1 MQIKYKSL
9 GEKISYASFFHG
21 KQNIIIIIFVVLMI
35 LIYFCA
41 QIEVYMIESFIIK
54 NYRCYRDR
62 TELSFVASKKEGS
75 KSKDLPPTWYK
86 EINGKR
92 ILRLLLCVGLNGTG
106 KSKMFSALNYLRMI
120 ETAKPQRPSDKPEY
134 RPFLLDKISRIQPT
148 ELSLTYYIN
157 NTCFNYNIKI
167 SSECIEEEELKLIQS
182 RSSRIFHRY
191 HDKEL
196 DKVVVNFGNAC
207 DLSKTD
213 QHDLEVNT
221 LANAS
226 VLSTFG
232 SLNLESQILSE
243 NFNYFE
249 NRISMVHKSDK
260 SLADKLQTGDP
271 EKDRI
276 LKKLLLRLLDDV
288 GTNIC
293 DYVIEEASLD
303 IAELKANGAPD
314 IVIKAMM
321 EQYPSGIITHKNLRF
336 IHSTKEGKRGLDFEL
351 ESLGTKNIIRLLVV
365 LYDVIIGE
373 KTTCIDEIEYGIHTK
388 ALAFILKMYL
398 TIAENCQLIVA
409 THDLSLL
416 NADFLRRD
424 AVRLFEKDEY
434 GSTSVRRRD
443 YLHNTI
449 SFYKTYEKEVF
460 PQIDEL
466 MNKIDMFLKYKDDIE
481 KNL

>member
-1 MQIKYKSL
+1 MFKL
-9 GEKISYASFFHG
+9 
-21 KQNIIIIIFVVLMI
+21 
-35 LIYFCA
+35 YFCT
-41 QIEVYMIESFIIK
+41 QIEADMIETFIIK
-54 NYRCYRDR
+54 NYRSYRDR
-62 TELSFVASKKEGS
+62 TELSFVASNKEGG
-75 KSKDLPPTWYK
+75 KKKDLPPVWYK

-120 ETAKPQRPSDKPEY
+120 TTAKPQKPSDKPEY
-134 RPFLLDKISRIQPT
+134 RPFLLDNHSSTIPT
-148 ELSLTYYIN
+148 ELALTYYIEDV
-157 NTCFNYNIKI
+157 CFSYNIKI
-167 SSECIEEEELKLIQS
+167 SSECIEEEELKLVQS
-182 RSSRIFHRY
+182 RSSRVFYRFHN
-191 HDKEL
+191 KEL
-196 DKVVVNFGNAC
+196 DKVVINYGNAC
-207 DLSKTD
+207 DLSKSD

-232 SLNLESQILSE
+232 ALNLESQILTK
-243 NFNYFE
+243 NFDYFE
-249 NRISMVHKSDK
+249 NHISMVHKSDK
-260 SLADKLQTGDP
+260 SLADKLQTGDLD
-271 EKDRI
+271 KDRA
-276 LKKLLLRLLDDV
+276 LKKLLLRLLNDV

-293 DYVIEEASLD
+293 DYVIEEASLN
-303 IAELKANGAPD
+303 ISELKANGAPD
-314 IVIKAMM
+314 IVINAMM

-336 IHSTKEGKRGLDFEL
+336 IHSTIDGENGLDFEL

-365 LYDVIIGE
+365 LYDVILGE
-373 KTTCIDEIEYGIHTK
+373 KSTCIDEIEYGIHTK

-434 GSTSVRRRD
+434 GSTNVRRRD

-449 SFYKTYEKEVF
+449 SFYKTYEKEVS
-460 PQIDEL
+460 PHIDEL
-466 MNKIDMFLKYKDDIE
+466 MHKIEMFLEYKNDIN
-481 KNL
+481 KD

>member
-1 MQIKYKSL
+1 MFKL
-9 GEKISYASFFHG
+9 
-21 KQNIIIIIFVVLMI
+21 
-35 LIYFCA
+35 YFCT
-41 QIEVYMIESFIIK
+41 QIEADMIETFIIK
-54 NYRCYRDR
+54 NYRSYRDR
-62 TELSFVASKKEGS
+62 TELSFVASNKEGG
-75 KSKDLPPTWYK
+75 KKKDLPPVWYK

-120 ETAKPQRPSDKPEY
+120 ATAKPQKPSDKPEY
-134 RPFLLDKISRIQPT
+134 RPFLLDNHSSTIPT
-148 ELSLTYYIN
+148 ELALTYYIEDV
-157 NTCFNYNIKI
+157 CFSYNIKI
-167 SSECIEEEELKLIQS
+167 SSECIEEEELKLVQS
-182 RSSRIFHRY
+182 RSSRVFYRFHN
-191 HDKEL
+191 KEL
-196 DKVVVNFGNAC
+196 DKVVINYGNAC
-207 DLSKTD
+207 DLSKSD

-232 SLNLESQILSE
+232 ALNLESQILTK
-243 NFNYFE
+243 NFDYFE
-249 NRISMVHKSDK
+249 NHISMVHKSDK
-260 SLADKLQTGDP
+260 SLADKLQTGDVD
-271 EKDRI
+271 KDRA
-276 LKKLLLRLLDDV
+276 LKKLLLRLLNDV

-293 DYVIEEASLD
+293 DYVIEEASLN
-303 IAELKANGAPD
+303 ISELKANGAPD
-314 IVIKAMM
+314 IVINAMM

-336 IHSTKEGKRGLDFEL
+336 IHSTIDGENGLDFEL

-365 LYDVIIGE
+365 LYDVILGE
-373 KTTCIDEIEYGIHTK
+373 KSTCIDEIESGIHTK

-434 GSTSVRRRD
+434 GSTNVRRRD

-449 SFYKTYEKEVF
+449 SFYKTYEKEVS
-460 PQIDEL
+460 PHIDEL
-466 MNKIDMFLKYKDDIE
+466 MRKIEMFLEYKNDIN
-481 KNL
+481 KD

>member
-1 MQIKYKSL
+1 MFKL
-9 GEKISYASFFHG
+9 
-21 KQNIIIIIFVVLMI
+21 
-35 LIYFCA
+35 YFCT
-41 QIEVYMIESFIIK
+41 QIEADMIETFIIK
-54 NYRCYRDR
+54 NYRSYRDR
-62 TELSFVASKKEGS
+62 TELSFVASNKEGG
-75 KSKDLPPTWYK
+75 KKKDLPPVWYK

-120 ETAKPQRPSDKPEY
+120 ATAKPQKPYDKPEY
-134 RPFLLDKISRIQPT
+134 RPFLLDNHSSTIPT
-148 ELSLTYYIN
+148 ELALTYYIEDV
-157 NTCFNYNIKI
+157 CFSYNIKI
-167 SSECIEEEELKLIQS
+167 SSECIEEEELKLVQS
-182 RSSRIFHRY
+182 RSSRIFYRFHNK
-191 HDKEL
+191 DL
-196 DKVVVNFGNAC
+196 DKVVINYGNAC
-207 DLSKTD
+207 DLSKSD

-232 SLNLESQILSE
+232 ALNLESQILTK
-243 NFNYFE
+243 NFDYFE
-249 NRISMVHKSDK
+249 NHISMVHKSDK
-260 SLADKLQTGDP
+260 SLADKLQTGDVD
-271 EKDRI
+271 KDRA
-276 LKKLLLRLLDDV
+276 LKKLLLRLLNDV

-293 DYVIEEASLD
+293 DYVIEEASLN
-303 IAELKANGAPD
+303 ISELKANGAPD
-314 IVIKAMM
+314 IVINAMM

-336 IHSTKEGKRGLDFEL
+336 IHSTIDGENGLDFEL

-365 LYDVIIGE
+365 LYDVILGE
-373 KTTCIDEIEYGIHTK
+373 KSTCIDEIEYGIHTK

-434 GSTSVRRRD
+434 GSTNVRRRD

-449 SFYKTYEKEVF
+449 SFYKTYEKEVS
-460 PQIDEL
+460 PHIDEL
-466 MNKIDMFLKYKDDIE
+466 MRKIEMFLEYKNDIN
-481 KNL
+481 KD

>member
-1 MQIKYKSL
+1 MFKL
-9 GEKISYASFFHG
+9 
-21 KQNIIIIIFVVLMI
+21 
-35 LIYFCA
+35 YFCT
-41 QIEVYMIESFIIK
+41 QIEADMIETIIIK
-54 NYRCYRDR
+54 NYRSYRDR
-62 TELSFVASKKEGS
+62 TELSFVASNKEGG
-75 KSKDLPPTWYK
+75 KKKDLPPVWYK

-120 ETAKPQRPSDKPEY
+120 ATAKPQKPSDKPEY
-134 RPFLLDKISRIQPT
+134 RPFLLDNHSSTIPT
-148 ELSLTYYIN
+148 ELALTYYIEDV
-157 NTCFNYNIKI
+157 CFSYNIKI
-167 SSECIEEEELKLIQS
+167 SSECIEEEELKLVQS
-182 RSSRIFHRY
+182 RSSRIFYRFHNK
-191 HDKEL
+191 DL
-196 DKVVVNFGNAC
+196 DKVVINYGNAC
-207 DLSKTD
+207 DLSKSD

-232 SLNLESQILSE
+232 ALNLESQILTK
-243 NFNYFE
+243 NFDYFE
-249 NRISMVHKSDK
+249 NHISMVHKSDK
-260 SLADKLQTGDP
+260 SLADKLQTGDVD
-271 EKDRI
+271 KDRA
-276 LKKLLLRLLDDV
+276 LKKLLLRLLNDV

-293 DYVIEEASLD
+293 DYVIEEASLN
-303 IAELKANGAPD
+303 ISELKANGAPD
-314 IVIKAMM
+314 IVINAMM

-336 IHSTKEGKRGLDFEL
+336 IHSTIDGENGLDFEL

-365 LYDVIIGE
+365 LYDVILGE
-373 KTTCIDEIEYGIHTK
+373 KSTCIDEIEYGIHTK

-434 GSTSVRRRD
+434 GSTNVRRRD

-449 SFYKTYEKEVF
+449 SFYKTYEKEVS
-460 PQIDEL
+460 PHIDEL
-466 MNKIDMFLKYKDDIE
+466 MRKIEMFLEYKNDIN
-481 KNL
+481 KD

>member
-1 MQIKYKSL
+1 MFKL
-9 GEKISYASFFHG
+9 
-21 KQNIIIIIFVVLMI
+21 
-35 LIYFCA
+35 YFRT
-41 QIEVYMIESFIIK
+41 QIEADMIETFIIK
-54 NYRCYRDR
+54 NYRSYRDR
-62 TELSFVASKKEGS
+62 TELSFVASNKEGG
-75 KSKDLPPTWYK
+75 KKKDLPPVWYK

-120 ETAKPQRPSDKPEY
+120 ATAKPQKPSDKPEY
-134 RPFLLDKISRIQPT
+134 RPFLLDNHSSTIPT
-148 ELSLTYYIN
+148 ELTLKYYIEDV
-157 NTCFNYNIKI
+157 CFSYNIKI
-167 SSECIEEEELKLIQS
+167 SSECIEEEELKLVQS
-182 RSSRIFHRY
+182 RSSRVFYRFHN
-191 HDKEL
+191 KEL
-196 DKVVVNFGNAC
+196 DKVVINYGNAC
-207 DLSKTD
+207 DLSKSD

-232 SLNLESQILSE
+232 ALNLESQILTK
-243 NFNYFE
+243 NFDYFE
-249 NRISMVHKSDK
+249 NHISMVHKSDK
-260 SLADKLQTGDP
+260 SLADKLQTGDVD
-271 EKDRI
+271 KDRA
-276 LKKLLLRLLDDV
+276 LKKLLLRLLNDV

-293 DYVIEEASLD
+293 DYVIEEASLN
-303 IAELKANGAPD
+303 ISELKANGAPD
-314 IVIKAMM
+314 IVINAMM

-336 IHSTKEGKRGLDFEL
+336 IHSTIDGENGLDFEL

-365 LYDVIIGE
+365 LYDVILGE
-373 KTTCIDEIEYGIHTK
+373 KSTCIDEIEYGIHTK

-434 GSTSVRRRD
+434 GSTNVRRRD

-449 SFYKTYEKEVF
+449 SFYKTYEKEVS
-460 PQIDEL
+460 PHIDEL
-466 MNKIDMFLKYKDDIE
+466 MRKIEMFLEYKNDIN
-481 KNL
+481 KD

>member
-1 MQIKYKSL
+1 
-9 GEKISYASFFHG
+9 
-21 KQNIIIIIFVVLMI
+21 
-35 LIYFCA
+35 
-41 QIEVYMIESFIIK
+41 MIETFIIK
-54 NYRCYRDR
+54 NYRSYRDR
-62 TELSFVASKKEGS
+62 TELSFVASNKEGG
-75 KSKDLPPTWYK
+75 KKKDLPPVWYK

-120 ETAKPQRPSDKPEY
+120 ATAKPQKPSDKPEY
-134 RPFLLDKISRIQPT
+134 RPFLLDNHSSTIPT
-148 ELSLTYYIN
+148 ELTLTYYIEDV
-157 NTCFNYNIKI
+157 CFSYNIKI
-167 SSECIEEEELKLIQS
+167 SSECIEEEELKLVQS
-182 RSSRIFHRY
+182 RSSRVFYRFHN
-191 HDKEL
+191 KEL
-196 DKVVVNFGNAC
+196 DKVVINYGNAC
-207 DLSKTD
+207 DLSKSD

-232 SLNLESQILSE
+232 ALNLESQILTK
-243 NFNYFE
+243 NFDYFE
-249 NRISMVHKSDK
+249 NHISMVHKSDK
-260 SLADKLQTGDP
+260 SLADKLQTGDVD
-271 EKDRI
+271 KDRA
-276 LKKLLLRLLDDV
+276 LKKLLLRLLNDV

-293 DYVIEEASLD
+293 DYVIEEASLN
-303 IAELKANGAPD
+303 ISELKANGAPD
-314 IVIKAMM
+314 IVINAMM

-336 IHSTKEGKRGLDFEL
+336 IHSTIDGENRLDFEL

-365 LYDVIIGE
+365 LYDVILGE
-373 KTTCIDEIEYGIHTK
+373 KSTCIDEIEYGIHTK

-434 GSTSVRRRD
+434 GSTNVRRRD

-449 SFYKTYEKEVF
+449 SFYKTYEKEVS
-460 PQIDEL
+460 PHIDEL
-466 MNKIDMFLKYKDDIE
+466 MRKIEMFLEYKNDIN
-481 KNL
+481 KD

>member
-1 MQIKYKSL
+1 MFKL
-9 GEKISYASFFHG
+9 
-21 KQNIIIIIFVVLMI
+21 
-35 LIYFCA
+35 YFCT
-41 QIEVYMIESFIIK
+41 QIEADMIETFIIK
-54 NYRCYRDR
+54 NYRSYRDR
-62 TELSFVASKKEGS
+62 TELSFVASNKEGG
-75 KSKDLPPTWYK
+75 KKKDLPPVWYK

-120 ETAKPQRPSDKPEY
+120 ATAKPQKPSDKPEY
-134 RPFLLDKISRIQPT
+134 RPFLLDNHSSTIPT
-148 ELSLTYYIN
+148 ELALTYYIEDV
-157 NTCFNYNIKI
+157 CFSYNIKI
-167 SSECIEEEELKLIQS
+167 SSECIEEEELKLVQS
-182 RSSRIFHRY
+182 RSSRIFYRFHNK
-191 HDKEL
+191 DL
-196 DKVVVNFGNAC
+196 DKVVINYGNAC
-207 DLSKTD
+207 DLSKSD

-232 SLNLESQILSE
+232 ALNLESQILTK
-243 NFNYFE
+243 NFDYFE
-249 NRISMVHKSDK
+249 NHISMVHKSDK
-260 SLADKLQTGDP
+260 SLADKLQTGDVD
-271 EKDRI
+271 KDRA
-276 LKKLLLRLLDDV
+276 LKKLLLRLLNDV

-293 DYVIEEASLD
+293 DYVIEEASLN
-303 IAELKANGAPD
+303 ISELKANGAPD
-314 IVIKAMM
+314 IVINAMM

-336 IHSTKEGKRGLDFEL
+336 IHSTIDGENGLDFEL

-365 LYDVIIGE
+365 LYDVISGE
-373 KTTCIDEIEYGIHTK
+373 KSTCIDEIEYGIHTK

-434 GSTSVRRRD
+434 GSTNVRRRD

-449 SFYKTYEKEVF
+449 SFYKTYEKEVS
-460 PQIDEL
+460 PHIDEL
-466 MNKIDMFLKYKDDIE
+466 MRKIEMFLEYKNDIN
-481 KNL
+481 KD

>member
-1 MQIKYKSL
+1 MFKL
-9 GEKISYASFFHG
+9 
-21 KQNIIIIIFVVLMI
+21 
-35 LIYFCA
+35 YFCT
-41 QIEVYMIESFIIK
+41 QIEADMIETFIIK
-54 NYRCYRDR
+54 NYRSYRDR
-62 TELSFVASKKEGS
+62 TELSFVASNKEGG
-75 KSKDLPPTWYK
+75 KKKDLPPVWYK

-120 ETAKPQRPSDKPEY
+120 ATAKPQKPSDKPEY
-134 RPFLLDKISRIQPT
+134 RPFLLDNHSSTIPT
-148 ELSLTYYIN
+148 ELALTYYIEDV
-157 NTCFNYNIKI
+157 CFSYNIKI
-167 SSECIEEEELKLIQS
+167 SSECIEEEELKLVQS
-182 RSSRIFHRY
+182 RSSRIFYRFHNK
-191 HDKEL
+191 DI
-196 DKVVVNFGNAC
+196 DKVVINYGNAC
-207 DLSKTD
+207 DLSKSD

-232 SLNLESQILSE
+232 ALNLESQILTK
-243 NFNYFE
+243 NFDYFE
-249 NRISMVHKSDK
+249 NHISMVHKSDK
-260 SLADKLQTGDP
+260 SLADKLQTGDVD
-271 EKDRI
+271 KDRA
-276 LKKLLLRLLDDV
+276 LKKLLLRLLNDV

-293 DYVIEEASLD
+293 DYVIEEASLN
-303 IAELKANGAPD
+303 ISELKANGAPD
-314 IVIKAMM
+314 IVINAMM

-336 IHSTKEGKRGLDFEL
+336 IHSTIDGENGLDFEL

-365 LYDVIIGE
+365 LYDVILGE
-373 KTTCIDEIEYGIHTK
+373 KSTCIDEIEYGIHTK

-434 GSTSVRRRD
+434 GSTNVRRRD

-449 SFYKTYEKEVF
+449 SFYKTYEKEVS
-460 PQIDEL
+460 PHIDEL
-466 MNKIDMFLKYKDDIE
+466 MRKIEMFLEYKNDINKE
-481 KNL
+481 

>member
-1 MQIKYKSL
+1 MFKL
-9 GEKISYASFFHG
+9 
-21 KQNIIIIIFVVLMI
+21 
-35 LIYFCA
+35 YFCT
-41 QIEVYMIESFIIK
+41 QIEADMIETFIIK
-54 NYRCYRDR
+54 NYRSYRNR
-62 TELSFVASKKEGS
+62 TELSFVASNKEGG
-75 KSKDLPPTWYK
+75 KKKDLPPVWYK

-120 ETAKPQRPSDKPEY
+120 TTAKPQKPSDKPEY
-134 RPFLLDKISRIQPT
+134 RPFLLDNHSSTIPT
-148 ELSLTYYIN
+148 ELTLTYYIEDV
-157 NTCFNYNIKI
+157 CFSYNIKI
-167 SSECIEEEELKLIQS
+167 SSECIEEEELKLVQS
-182 RSSRIFHRY
+182 RSSRVFYRFHN
-191 HDKEL
+191 KEL
-196 DKVVVNFGNAC
+196 DKVVINYGNAC
-207 DLSKTD
+207 DLSKSD

-232 SLNLESQILSE
+232 ALNLESQILTK
-243 NFNYFE
+243 NFDYFE
-249 NRISMVHKSDK
+249 NHISMVHKSDK
-260 SLADKLQTGDP
+260 SLADKLQTGDVD
-271 EKDRI
+271 KDRA
-276 LKKLLLRLLDDV
+276 LKKLLLRLLNDV

-293 DYVIEEASLD
+293 DYVIEEASLN
-303 IAELKANGAPD
+303 ISELKANGAPD
-314 IVIKAMM
+314 IVINAMM

-336 IHSTKEGKRGLDFEL
+336 IHSTIDGENGLDFEL

-365 LYDVIIGE
+365 LYDVILGE
-373 KTTCIDEIEYGIHTK
+373 KSTCIDEIEYGIHTK

-434 GSTSVRRRD
+434 GSTNVRRRD

-449 SFYKTYEKEVF
+449 SFYKTYEKEVS
-460 PQIDEL
+460 PHIDEL
-466 MNKIDMFLKYKDDIE
+466 MRKIEMFLEYKNDIN
-481 KNL
+481 KD

>member
-1 MQIKYKSL
+1 
-9 GEKISYASFFHG
+9 
-21 KQNIIIIIFVVLMI
+21 
-35 LIYFCA
+35 
-41 QIEVYMIESFIIK
+41 MIESFVIK
-54 NYRCYRDR
+54 NYRSYRDK
-62 TELSFVASKKEGS
+62 TELSFIASKKEGS
-75 KSKDLPPTWYK
+75 KTKDLPPVWYK

-120 ETAKPQRPSDKPEY
+120 ATAKPQKPSDKPEY
-134 RPFLLDKISRIQPT
+134 RPFLLDKVSSTQPT
-148 ELSLTYYIN
+148 ELSLTYYIEN
-157 NTCFNYNIKI
+157 ICFNYSIKV
-167 SSECIEEEELKLIQS
+167 SSECIEEEELKLVQS
-182 RSSRIFHRY
+182 RSGNIFYRCHN
-191 HDKEL
+191 KEL
-196 DKVVVNFGNAC
+196 DKVVINYGNAC
-207 DLSKTD
+207 DLSKMD
-213 QHDLEVNT
+213 QHDLKVNT

-232 SLNLESQILSE
+232 ALNLKSQILSR
-243 NFNYFE
+243 NFDYFE
-249 NRISMVHKSDK
+249 NHISLVHKSETNI
-260 SLADKLQTGDP
+260 AEKLQTGDL
-271 EKDRI
+271 EKDKA
-276 LKKLLLRLLDDV
+276 LKRSLLRLLKDV

-293 DYVIEEASLD
+293 DYVIEEASLN
-303 IAELKANGAPD
+303 ISELKANGAPD

-336 IHSTKEGKRGLDFEL
+336 IHSTKEGKSGLDFEL
-351 ESLGTKNIIRLLVV
+351 ESLGTKNIIRLLIV
-365 LYDVIIGE
+365 LYDVVIGK

-449 SFYKTYEKEVF
+449 NFYKTYEREVF

-466 MNKIDMFLKYKDDIE
+466 MRKIEMFIKYKEDIE
-481 KNL
+481 